1 MRRFYYIDENE
12 QEQLDLIYLLEGCS
26 DNKLTY
32 DECVVML
39 RELERYVDMKAK

>member
-12 QEQLDLIYLLEGCS
+12 QEQLDLIDLLEGCS

-32 DECVVML
+32 NECVVML